1 MSILHPILHC
11 IDQCC
16 SAIIK
21 MIAQTFFIFVPD
33 IAGPSYK
40 HMSICMSTLIARLY
54 HHSVHSSTDS
64 IDHDCT
70 VTVPVL
76 SGSSCT
82 KSSTRP
88 NANLRYQEALDLH
101 KWTKLMQLHL
111 FACSVLPVIELAC
124 INTNIISKLPIAKTL
139 QNLLKEKPICKFMQ
153 N

>member
-1 MSILHPILHC
+1 
-11 IDQCC
+11 
-16 SAIIK
+16 

-70 VTVPVL
+70 VTVRQVPVVP
-76 SGSSCT
+76 S
-82 KSSTRP
+82 RP
-88 NANLRYQEALDLH
+88 NPNLRYQEALDLD

-124 INTNIISKLPIAKTL
+124 INTNIISKLPIAKIL